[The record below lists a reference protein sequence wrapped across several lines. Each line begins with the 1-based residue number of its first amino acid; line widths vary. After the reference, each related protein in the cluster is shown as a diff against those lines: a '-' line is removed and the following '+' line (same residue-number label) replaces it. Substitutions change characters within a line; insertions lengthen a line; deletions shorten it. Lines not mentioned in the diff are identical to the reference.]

1 MIPIKK
7 ILIAFLLSI
16 IFVAGLGITINKFI
30 ISDNDSSTKKKSLVT
45 KAKPLMDSLSF
56 KELDKLFSAMED
68 GRKDTSFNIINIAV
82 TGLDT
87 RMGSGCNHADANHLL
102 RIFLDSCRIE
112 IISIPR
118 GTFVKAGFAD
128 TSGLNYLA
136 NLRAGKGRERYL
148 KEIAK
153 ICNIPKVDYYVEF
166 GFSQAIGLLDLLGF
180 RGNSAQTLR
189 LLRSRQ
195 AFGLG
200 DYQRSFNQ
208 GEFIRQMIL
217 SKYRTITNLPGD
229 LAIRAGLLLVDT
241 DLSYGIINN
250 IIDKLNKSGFPRS
263 EADISHYLK
272 PKMKYEFHN
281 FDFLSRASRDSL
293 YKLIMRT
300 AKNLEIDDGGKNNNG
315 RINRRVLRNLNVI
328 IRRAENDSLRF
339 PQIVISRLQRIYE
352 QRSWYQIGDTN
363 QRYVLMKRICS
374 LLISAYDR
382 TNQSDK
388 ARSVRNLLL
397 VEDYIKRN
405 Y

>member
-1 MIPIKK
+1 MKSGKRI
-7 ILIAFLLSI
+7 LLSI
-16 IFVAGLGITINKFI
+16 ISVITLTFISLFIYISFFSNNTPKAGQSKILKENVR
-30 ISDNDSSTKKKSLVT
+30 NDS
-45 KAKPLMDSLSF
+45 MSF
-56 KELDKLFSAMED
+56 KELDRLFSATND
-68 GRKDTSFNIINIAV
+68 GRLDTSTNVINIAV

-102 RIFLDSCRIE
+102 RIFLDSCKIE

-118 GTFVKAGFAD
+118 GTFVKSGFAD

-153 ICNIPKVDYYVEF
+153 ICSIPKIDYYVEF
-166 GFSQAIGLLDLLGF
+166 GFSQALGLFELLGF
-180 RGNSAQTLR
+180 KENSVQTLR

-195 AFGLG
+195 TFGLG

-217 SKYRTITNLPGD
+217 SKYKTITGMPGG
-229 LAIRAGLLLVDT
+229 LAVRAGLLLVDT
-241 DLSYGIINN
+241 DLSYGIVKDIVE
-250 IIDKLNKSGFPRS
+250 KLNKSGFPRS

-272 PKMKYEFHN
+272 PKMKYDFHC
-281 FDFLSRASRDSL
+281 FDFIGKSSRDSL
-293 YKLIMRT
+293 YRLVMRT

-315 RINRRVLRNLNVI
+315 RINRRVLRKLNAI
-328 IRRAENDSLRF
+328 IRSAERDSLRY
-339 PQIVISRLQRIYE
+339 PQLVISRLERVYE
-352 QRSWYQIGDTN
+352 QRSWYQIEDAN
-363 QRYVLMKRICS
+363 LRYTVMNRICY

-382 TNQSDK
+382 TNQSNK
-388 ARSVRNLLL
+388 AQSVRNLLV
-397 VEDYIKRN
+397 VEEYLKNN